1 MEIRLTEKFLLIA
14 QSPEKGRFLISSLQL
29 NVGLVGA
36 ILMEM
41 TFDKKI
47 VIEQNKLLLKSSK
60 SSNDPVL
67 SEITGVIKKSKKPR
81 KVKYWVS
88 KLERKVRRY
97 KWIFLEKMQKDRLVR
112 IEHKKFLGAISYRK
126 CFLIN
131 KRIRDDILKQ
141 LKDAVFYKKELSE
154 ENIVLLGLVEA
165 CGLQKTLASDRKELK
180 VVKKRLKELL
190 KEEPIAQAVGKTLAE
205 MQAAL
210 SGAISAA
217 IVTS

>member
-1 MEIRLTEKFLLIA
+1 MDLKTTEKLLLIA
-14 QSPEKGRFLISSLQL
+14 LDPVKGKFLISSLQL

-67 SEITGVIKKSKKPR
+67 SEITGIIKKSKKPR

-126 CFLIN
+126 CYLIN

-141 LKDAVFYKKELSE
+141 LKDAVFYKKELTE

-165 CGLQKTLASDRKELK
+165 CGLQKTLVSDRKELK